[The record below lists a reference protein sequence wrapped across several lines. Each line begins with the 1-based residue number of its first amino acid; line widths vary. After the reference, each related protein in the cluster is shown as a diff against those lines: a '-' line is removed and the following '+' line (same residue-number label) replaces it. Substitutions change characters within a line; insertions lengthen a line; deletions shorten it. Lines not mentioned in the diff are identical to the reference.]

1 MLAALIVAALALTA
15 CATPIAGTASPVASA
30 DLPTTAATISSAG
43 STDAPGSSAEGTAGA
58 SPDTGSGPGSTTAAP
73 AGPVI
78 DPAAFGA
85 RMQAAN
91 AGIKT
96 MRGSIAVTA
105 GPLTEQGTFSETL
118 SGGTASAI
126 DMTLFV
132 KSNGQR
138 LPIKVLIVDHK
149 VYLGGSEILSA
160 LKAGDKQWAL
170 ASASSGNSNLRSLA
184 TQLDGL
190 LESTSA
196 DQYRLFA
203 EAAKSITD
211 GGIAKL
217 GRLDTHK
224 YVITVDVA
232 KLARLVTGRTKASMN
247 AVLAAGVKTMPSTIW
262 LDGSSGRIVQS
273 TSDVAVGGVTSDT
286 LFKVT
291 GYNTPVV
298 INAPAPAEVY
308 TG

>member
-1 MLAALIVAALALTA
+1 
-15 CATPIAGTASPVASA
+15 
-30 DLPTTAATISSAG
+30 
-43 STDAPGSSAEGTAGA
+43 
-58 SPDTGSGPGSTTAAP
+58 
-73 AGPVI
+73 
-78 DPAAFGA
+78 
-85 RMQAAN
+85 MQAAN

-126 DMTLFV
+126 DMTLFI
-132 KSNGQR
+132 KSGGQS
-138 LPIKVLIVDHK
+138 LPIKVLIVDDK

-160 LKAGDKQWAL
+160 LKAGDKKWAL

-211 GGIAKL
+211 GGMAKL
-217 GRLDTHK
+217 GR
-224 YVITVDVA
+224 V
-232 KLARLVTGRTKASMN
+232 GRPQVRDHRRRREVGPTRDRIAAERRWTPSWP
-247 AVLAAGVKTMPSTIW
+247 AGVKTMPSTIW
-262 LDGSSGRIVQS
+262 LDSSSGRIVQT
-273 TSDVAVGGVTSDT
+273 TSDVTVGGVTSDT

-298 INAPAPAEVY
+298 IKAPAPAEVY